1 MEKSGGLLSYRIVS
15 MSLRVGIA
23 GYGLAGRY
31 FHAPLLKGCGF
42 EVVAIQTGNPERVAH
57 ALSDFPG
64 TTVVATIEDLVAHKL
79 DLVVVASANLV
90 HAQHALAAI
99 KAGIPVVVDK
109 PMGRTLAETKEIVD
123 AAESAGVA
131 VSTFFNRRWD
141 SDALTIKKVLASGVL
156 GEVHRIDSRFERF
169 RPELNATSWRENM
182 SAADGGGQLLDLQ
195 PHLISTAIDWFGSAK
210 LVTASVRSLRGGAD
224 DDSVLVL
231 QHESGVMSYL
241 SASAVV
247 GAPGPRIRILGT
259 KGALVINDLDPQEAL
274 LRAGK
279 FPENGT
285 WSYPTTSQAFL
296 HRGDDVEE
304 IESIPGNY
312 GHFYKAVELA
322 ITTGASW
329 PIANSDAL
337 LVASIIDQA
346 REIGTRA
353 Y

>member
-1 MEKSGGLLSYRIVS
+1 MA
-15 MSLRVGIA
+15 LRVGIA

-42 EVVAIQTGNPERVAH
+42 EVVAIQTSNAERSEQ
-57 ALSDFPG
+57 ALSDFPN
-64 TTVVATIEDLVAHKL
+64 TTVVSTIEELVAHNL

-90 HAQHALAAI
+90 HAHHAITAI
-99 KAGIPVVVDK
+99 NAGIPVVVDK
-109 PMGRTLAETKEIVD
+109 PMGRTLAETQEIVD
-123 AAESAGVA
+123 AGKLAGVG

-141 SDALTIKKVLASGVL
+141 SDALTIKKVLATGVL
-156 GEVHRIDSRFERF
+156 GQVHRMDSRFERF
-169 RPELNATSWRENM
+169 RPELNAASWRENM
-182 SAADGGGQLLDLQ
+182 SAVDGGGQLLDLQ
-195 PHLISTAIDWFGSAK
+195 PHLISTAIDWFGTAE

-231 QHESGVMSYL
+231 QHDSGVMSYL

-247 GAPGPRIRILGT
+247 GAPGPRIRLLGT

-279 FPENGT
+279 YPENGSWT
-285 WSYPTTSQAFL
+285 FPTTSQAFI

-304 IESIPGNY
+304 IASVSGNY

-322 ITTGASW
+322 ITTGAPW
-329 PIANSDAL
+329 PIPNADAL
-337 LVASIIDQA
+337 LVAALIDQA

-353 Y
+353 H

>member
-1 MEKSGGLLSYRIVS
+1 M
-15 MSLRVGIA
+15 
-23 GYGLAGRY
+23 
-31 FHAPLLKGCGF
+31 
-42 EVVAIQTGNPERVAH
+42 
-57 ALSDFPG
+57 
-64 TTVVATIEDLVAHKL
+64 
-79 DLVVVASANLV
+79 
-90 HAQHALAAI
+90 
-99 KAGIPVVVDK
+99 
-109 PMGRTLAETKEIVD
+109 
-123 AAESAGVA
+123 
-131 VSTFFNRRWD
+131 
-141 SDALTIKKVLASGVL
+141 LASGVL

-195 PHLISTAIDWFGSAK
+195 PHLISTAIDWFGSAE

-224 DDSVLVL
+224 DDSLLVL
-231 QHESGVMSYL
+231 RHDSGVMSYL

-285 WSYPTTSQAFL
+285 WTYPTTSRAFL
-296 HRGDDVEE
+296 HRGDLVEE

-322 ITTGASW
+322 ISAGAPW
-329 PIANSDAL
+329 PIPNSDAL
-337 LVASIIDQA
+337 LVAEIIDQA

-353 Y
+353 R

>member
-1 MEKSGGLLSYRIVS
+1 

-23 GYGLAGRY
+23 GFGLAGRY

-42 EVVAIQTGNPERVAH
+42 DIAAIQTGNPERSAH
-57 ALSDFPG
+57 ALLDFPN
-64 TTVVATIEDLVAHKL
+64 TTVVATIEELVAQRL

-90 HAQHALAAI
+90 HARHALAAI
-99 KAGIPVVVDK
+99 NAGIPVVVDK
-109 PMGRTLAETKEIVD
+109 PMGRTLAETQEIIT
-123 AAESAGVA
+123 AGETAGVS

-141 SDALTIKKVLASGVL
+141 SDALTIKRVLASGVL
-156 GEVHRIDSRFERF
+156 GDVHRMDSRFERF
-169 RPELNATSWRENM
+169 RPDLNATSWRENM

-195 PHLISTAIDWFGSAK
+195 PHLISTAIDWFGRAE
-210 LVTASVRSLRGGAD
+210 LVTATVRSLRGGAD

-285 WSYPTTSQAFL
+285 WTYPTTSRAFL
-296 HRGDDVEE
+296 HRGDVVEE
-304 IESIPGNY
+304 IESVPGNY

-322 ITTGASW
+322 ISTGAPW
-329 PIANSDAL
+329 PIPNSDAL
-337 LVASIIDQA
+337 LVAAIIEQA

-353 Y
+353 H

>member
-1 MEKSGGLLSYRIVS
+1 

-42 EVVAIQTGNPERVAH
+42 EVAAIQTGNPERSTH
-57 ALSDFPG
+57 ALLDFPS
-64 TTVVATIEDLVAHKL
+64 TTVVASIEELVAQQL

-109 PMGRTLAETKEIVD
+109 PMGRTLAETKEIVN
-123 AAESAGVA
+123 AAQSAGVA

-195 PHLISTAIDWFGSAK
+195 PHLISTAIDWFGSAE

-224 DDSVLVL
+224 DDCLLVL
-231 QHESGVMSYL
+231 EHESGVMSYL
-241 SASAVV
+241 SASVVV

-285 WSYPTTSQAFL
+285 WTYPTTSQAFL
-296 HRGDDVEE
+296 HRGDLVEE
-304 IESIPGNY
+304 IESVPGNY

-322 ITTGASW
+322 ITTGAPW
-329 PIANSDAL
+329 PIPNLDAL
-337 LVASIIDQA
+337 LVAAIIDQA

-353 Y
+353 H